1 MQNPM
6 KTNFNLIIAYLF
18 FVITILLALSMLIYG
33 IVVRDVFLILRLY
46 VFEAGFKGI
55 FLGVISLIQYDWK
68 IYLILSLSGL
78 ISAFV
83 GILIFAKELKK
94 HGQAI

>member
-18 FVITILLALSMLIYG
+18 FVITILLALSMLIY
-33 IVVRDVFLILRLY
+33 VVAVRDMFLILRLY
-46 VFEAGFKGI
+46 LFEAGFKGI
-55 FLGVISLIQYDWK
+55 FLGIVSLIQYDWK
-68 IYLILSLSGL
+68 VYLILSIAGL
-78 ISAFV
+78 MSAFA